1 MIEIKV
7 GAGTANVVVHDTGDF
22 LLEATL
28 VVKALVGAVA
38 EKEECNEKVAFDA
51 LMMTS
56 KITMATFD
64 AKKTIIKMPHIKEGE
79 NNADD

>member
-7 GAGTANVVVHDTGDF
+7 GAGNANIVVHDTGDF
-22 LLEATL
+22 LFEATV

-38 EKEECNEKVAFDA
+38 EKEKCSEKAAFEA
-51 LMMTS
+51 LMLTS
-56 KITMATFD
+56 KITMDTVGC
-64 AKKTIIKMPHIKEGE
+64 KKTIVRMPNVKVGE